1 MKAKLISLALIMLL
15 FVSCAERPQGSPTE
29 RATAL
34 LSSKKLSSD
43 PIITLDTVWGYDESH
58 KLNIAAINLKWQAD
72 SIILNQRGQKRL
84 LNPKEQQEIRS
95 LASTIYALQKQ
106 SADEELKNRLQNK
119 SIELVGFRYAFADSL
134 TGRISIVYFDKEVT
148 KITGIDRYI
157 DE

>member
-1 MKAKLISLALIMLL
+1 MKAKLIILALIMLV
-15 FVSCAERPQGSPTE
+15 FVSCTERPQGSPTE
-29 RATAL
+29 RAIAL
-34 LSSKKLSSD
+34 LLSKKLSSD
-43 PIITLDTVWGYDESH
+43 PIINLDTVWGYDEAH

-72 SIILNQRGQKRL
+72 SIILNQRLQKRL

-119 SIELVGFRYAFADSL
+119 SLELVGFRYAFADSM

-148 KITGIDRYI
+148 KITGIDRNI